1 MGCTELKETLPD
13 LKKLK
18 TLCVYVCVCVVCVC
32 VCVCVVCVC
41 VCVERKEMRQSALQC
56 SLEGKHEHQEHGS
69 QLLSQTWGVRGF
81 LEGCVG
87 DVGKSK
93 HFRHR
98 NS

>member
-18 TLCVYVCVCVVCVC
+18 TLCVC
-32 VCVCVVCVC
+32 VCVC